1 MSLCQPSDLV
11 AFGVPRGATP
21 NPGRVLAS
29 LAGSVCT
36 LDVHGLDTGTAILFR
51 AAGAGVLP
59 SPLSEG
65 VTYYAESLTEH
76 TFRVRATAGG
86 PALTLTDTDDPI
98 MVIVPL
104 PIAEAIAWAEQ
115 VIYDSLPAHAVPIAQ
130 SMLVPELLRMTCA
143 ELAAG
148 KLLAISGAASRSLS
162 ETVDMALKRVER
174 WGKGVPLRDP
184 NAPARTNLA
193 ASASSPPS
201 DARGWR
207 RYGGIGGPDDC

>member
-1 MSLCQPSDLV
+1 MSLCQPSDLY

-29 LAGSVCT
+29 LADNICS

-51 AAGAGVLP
+51 AAGNGALP
-59 SPLSEG
+59 AELSEG
-65 VTYYAESLTEH
+65 VTFYAEALTEH
-76 TFRVRATAGG
+76 TFRVRETVSG
-86 PALTLTDTDDPI
+86 PAISITDSDDPI
-98 MVIVPL
+98 MVITPL

-115 VIYDSLPAHAVPIAQ
+115 VIYDSLPAHAVPLAQ
-130 SMLVPELLRMTCA
+130 TDPVPALLKMTCA

-162 ETVDMALKRVER
+162 DTVDVALKRVER

-184 NAPARTNLA
+184 DAPARTNLA
-193 ASASSPPS
+193 AASAPAS
-201 DARGWR
+201 DARGWK
-207 RYGGIGGPDDC
+207 RYGGL

>member
-1 MSLCQPSDLV
+1 MSLCTAQDLY

-29 LAGSVCT
+29 LADNVCT

-51 AAGAGVLP
+51 SAGSGALP
-59 SPLSEG
+59 TELSEG
-65 VTYYAESLTEH
+65 VTYYAEALTEH

-86 PALTLTDTDDPI
+86 AALSLTDTDDPI

-130 SMLVPELLRMTCA
+130 SDPVPALLKMTCA

-148 KLLAISGAASRSLS
+148 KLLSLCGAASRSLS
-162 ETVDMALKRVER
+162 DTVDMALKRVER

-184 NAPARTNLA
+184 DAPARTNLA

-207 RYGGIGGPDDC
+207 RYGGL

>member
-1 MSLCQPSDLV
+1 MSLCQPSDLY

-29 LAGSVCT
+29 LTDSICS

-51 AAGAGVLP
+51 AAGNGALP
-59 SPLSEG
+59 VELSEG
-65 VTYYAESLTEH
+65 VTFYAEALTEH
-76 TFRVRATAGG
+76 TFRVRETVSG
-86 PALTLTDTDDPI
+86 PAISITDSDDPI
-98 MVIVPL
+98 MVITPL

-115 VIYDSLPAHAVPIAQ
+115 VIYDSLPAHAVPLAQ
-130 SMLVPELLRMTCA
+130 SDVVPALLRMTCA

-162 ETVDMALKRVER
+162 DTVDMALKRVER

-184 NAPARTNLA
+184 DAPARTNLA
-193 ASASSPPS
+193 AASAPAS
-201 DARGWR
+201 DARGWK
-207 RYGGIGGPDDC
+207 RYGGL

>member
-1 MSLCQPSDLV
+1 MSLCSAQDLF

-29 LAGSVCT
+29 LIDSVCT

-51 AAGAGVLP
+51 PAGSGALP
-59 SPLSEG
+59 AELSEG
-65 VTYYAESLTEH
+65 TTYYAESLTEH

-86 PALTLTDTDDPI
+86 VALTITDAVDPV
-98 MVIVPL
+98 MVVTPL
-104 PIAEAIAWAEQ
+104 PVAEAIAWAEQ
-115 VIYDSLPAHAVPIAQ
+115 VIYDSLPAHAVPLAQ
-130 SMLVPELLRMTCA
+130 SAPVPELLRITCA

-148 KLLAISGAASRSLS
+148 KLLALSGAASRSLS

-193 ASASSPPS
+193 ATASAPPS

-207 RYGGIGGPDDC
+207 RYGGISGGD

>member
-1 MSLCQPSDLV
+1 MSLCQPADLF

-21 NPGRVLAS
+21 NPGRCLAA
-29 LAGSVCT
+29 LVDSVAH
-36 LDVHGLDTGTAILFR
+36 LDVHGLDTGTPILFR
-51 AAGAGVLP
+51 AAGSGALP
-59 SPLSEG
+59 AELSEG
-65 VTYYAESLTEH
+65 VTYYAEAVTEH
-76 TFRVRATAGG
+76 TFRVRAEPGG
-86 PALTLTDTDDPI
+86 AALTLTDTDDPI
-98 MVIVPL
+98 MVVVPL

-130 SMLVPELLRMTCA
+130 SAAVPQLLRMTCA

-184 NAPARTNLA
+184 DAPARTNLA

-207 RYGGIGGPDDC
+207 RYGGIGGGDGC

>member
-1 MSLCQPSDLV
+1 MTSYCNQSDLY
-11 AFGVPRGATP
+11 AYGLPRGATP
-21 NPGRVLAS
+21 NPGRALAS
-29 LAGSVCT
+29 LADSVCS

-51 AAGAGVLP
+51 AIGGTLP
-59 SPLSEG
+59 AELSEG
-65 VTYYAESLTEH
+65 VTFYAEAVTEH

-86 PALTLTDTDDPI
+86 AALTITDTDDPI

-104 PIAEAIAWAEQ
+104 PIAESIEWASR
-115 VIYDSLPAHAVPIAQ
+115 IIDDSLPAHAAPIDGVVPAIIR
-130 SMLVPELLRMTCA
+130 STCA

-184 NAPARTNLA
+184 DAPARTNLA
-193 ASASSPPS
+193 AASAPPS
-201 DARGWR
+201 DARGWK
-207 RYGGIGGPDDC
+207 RYGGISGG

>member
-1 MSLCQPSDLV
+1 MSLCQPSDLF

-29 LAGSVCT
+29 LADSVCS
-36 LDVHGLDTGTAILFR
+36 LDVHSLDTGTAILLR
-51 AAGAGVLP
+51 AGSTGSALP
-59 SPLSEG
+59 PELSEG

-76 TFRVRATAGG
+76 TFKVRATPGG
-86 PALTLTDTDDPI
+86 SALTITDTDDPI

-130 SMLVPELLRMTCA
+130 SDPVPAMLKMTCA

-148 KLLAISGAASRSLS
+148 KLLSISGAASRSLS
-162 ETVDMALKRVER
+162 DTVDMALKRVER

-184 NAPARTNLA
+184 DAPARTNLA
-193 ASASSPPS
+193 VASAPPS
-201 DARGWR
+201 DVRGWK
-207 RYGGIGGPDDC
+207 RYGGIGGC